1 MTTAK
6 VDYYVFMGVAKDAT
20 ENDIKK
26 AYYKMALQLHPDKN
40 PGDQESLSKF
50 QQLQKI
56 YSVLSNSQRR
66 KDYDRFG
73 EDDEDE
79 NDEGE
84 NEVSEGEEE
93 EYSYPSY
100 EELTKLFSGITKE
113 DYDHAK
119 LGLEHKET
127 MNKNTKWTANIVK
140 EEIERAKEAKIHHLD
155 FSGKKITSIPK
166 EIGELNW
173 MTRLDLSR
181 NNLKSLPVEIYSL
194 VELREL
200 NLSGNQ
206 LTSLP
211 EELGN
216 LTKLKTL
223 NLEHNQITSLPES
236 IGKLEKLSSL
246 NAFANQLKSVP
257 ESLVDLKCL
266 VKLDLECNFID
277 EIPEQLTNNS
287 SLKLKVD
294 ESLQKGAAS
303 QKSQSLFSDSFLS
316 RLEKQYGGEKG
327 KKSKSAGK
335 RKSKQEVEEEEDD
348 EEVKIPPTKKSRK
361 PARPTTKSTSTK
373 GKRN

>member
-216 LTKLKTL
+216 LT
-223 NLEHNQITSLPES
+223 
-236 IGKLEKLSSL
+236 
-246 NAFANQLKSVP
+246 
-257 ESLVDLKCL
+257 
-266 VKLDLECNFID
+266 
-277 EIPEQLTNNS
+277 NNS